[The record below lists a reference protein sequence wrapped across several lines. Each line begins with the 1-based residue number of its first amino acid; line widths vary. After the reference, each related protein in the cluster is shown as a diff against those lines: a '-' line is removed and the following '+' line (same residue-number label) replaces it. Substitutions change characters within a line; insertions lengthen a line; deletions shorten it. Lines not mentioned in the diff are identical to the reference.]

1 MNPAATR
8 ESSMFRRLTLT
19 ALALIVAA
27 SAGAAPLRRAVP
39 QGTDGIVTP
48 APTGVIVVKFH
59 EDSGLK
65 VLDDGRI
72 AGPAST
78 KSRVADLLASEA
90 RGARTARRFTRPAVD
105 LDRERDKAESRVGM
119 RLPDLTTYAQFD
131 PGLGP
136 DDRAGLERIVRAL
149 RNDPAVETAFLES
162 RAVPA
167 ALGFDAFTGVYTPPA
182 YEDVVE
188 FVSPDKVTPDF
199 TGQQGYKDNVQGVHA
214 LAVAGLP
221 GADGANVS
229 VIDIEGAWK
238 WDHEDLPVPFHESGG
253 QYADQGWRDHGT
265 AVMGEIRGSDNG
277 IGVTGIAPACNV
289 GSASIAGQS
298 VPDALSVASANLG
311 AGDVILIELHAP
323 GPNANGSGQFGY
335 VAMEYWQDNF
345 DAILMATAAGRI
357 VVEAAGNGQQDY
369 DDPVYGT
376 LFDPM
381 VRHSGAI
388 MVGAGDAA
396 SNPEWFTNHG
406 VRVDLNGWGSNVV
419 TLGYGDLQGSPAYP
433 ETEWYTQYFGG
444 TSSASPI
451 VVGAVVSLQGMV
463 KSQLSTV
470 LDASLM
476 RDMLHDHG
484 TPQVADPWLIG
495 PRPNIDA
502 AWTAVQAGIGTV
514 SGTVTSAGSGLPV
527 EGVLVHVQGG
537 SRSTTTDAAGTYTLG
552 MPVGGVTLEFSE
564 YFHIDA
570 TASPTIVA
578 GATTTQDVVMTALP
592 TVTLSGEVVCNVP
605 LSTVGARITPQ
616 DVPLAGATAA
626 TGGAWSIAGAPVG
639 KTMSLLVDGVPYMGA
654 DYLTITPFD
663 AGGGLYPVY
672 PELRFTTQSFASPGG
687 WTALGSVWT
696 HGIPTTGPA
705 AAWSAG
711 GCWGVGMDANYAD
724 GAAGSLESPNYTFWT
739 GDQLHLSFHYWS
751 GTEAGWDGIVLRI
764 QDGVD
769 WTVLSPLNGYS
780 HVSLPGLNNNPG
792 WSGDSGGWVGTVFDL
807 TAWIGQP
814 IKLSFLFG
822 ADDYVNDVGFFIDD
836 VTFDDGDQIVAVDDL
851 GPVLAG
857 GPEVSAHPNPFNPST
872 SVRWRVEAP
881 GRLNIDVH
889 DARGRMVRSLFQ
901 GESTATSGAIRWDGR
916 DDAGRSL
923 PSGPYLVRV
932 RDAAG
937 RTSSSRLTL
946 LK

>member
-1 MNPAATR
+1 
-8 ESSMFRRLTLT
+8 MFRRLSFF
-19 ALALIVAA
+19 ALVLILAA
-27 SAGAAPLRRAVP
+27 SVGAAPLKHAVP
-39 QGTDGIVTP
+39 QSPDSAVTP
-48 APTGVIVVKFH
+48 APTGLIIVKFH
-59 EDSGLK
+59 EESGVK
-65 VLDDGRI
+65 VLDDGTLTGPDTTRSRI
-72 AGPAST
+72 A
-78 KSRVADLLASEA
+78 DLVTTAA
-90 RGARTARRFTRPAVD
+90 RGARTARRFTRPAAD
-105 LDRERDKAESRVGM
+105 LALERSKAESRTGL
-119 RLPDLTTYAQFD
+119 RLPDLTTYAEID

-136 DDRAGLERIVRAL
+136 DDRAGLERIVREL
-149 RNDPAVETAFLES
+149 RNDPAVETAFLEP
-162 RAVPA
+162 RTVPA
-167 ALGFDAFTGVYTPPA
+167 ALGFDAFTGKYTPPA
-182 YEDVVE
+182 YEDIVQV
-188 FVSPDKVTPDF
+188 VSPDKITPDF
-199 TGQQGYKDNVQGVHA
+199 TAQQGYRDNVQGVHA
-214 LAVAGLP
+214 LAVVGLA
-221 GADGANVS
+221 GADGSGVK

-277 IGVTGIAPACNV
+277 IGVTGIAPACQV
-289 GSASIAGQS
+289 GCASIAGQS
-298 VPDALSVASANLG
+298 VPDALNVASANLD
-311 AGDVILIELHAP
+311 AGDVILIELHAT

-357 VVEAAGNGQQDY
+357 VVEAAGNGQQDF

-388 MVGAGDAA
+388 MVGAGNAA

-419 TLGYGDLQGSPAYP
+419 TLGYGDLQGSPTYP

-451 VVGAVVSLQGMV
+451 VVGSVVSLQGLV
-463 KSQLSTV
+463 KAQLSTV

-476 RDMLHDHG
+476 RDMLHDYG
-484 TPQVADPWLIG
+484 TPQVVDPWLIG

-537 SRSTTTDAAGTYTLG
+537 SRSTTTNAAGAYTLG

-564 YFHIDA
+564 YFHQDGI
-570 TASPTIVA
+570 ASLTISS
-578 GATTTQDVVMTALP
+578 GTTTTQDIALTSLP
-592 TVTLSGEVVCNVP
+592 TVTLTGDVVSNLGLSTAGARVEPLGVP
-605 LSTVGARITPQ
+605 LSGT
-616 DVPLAGATAA
+616 TAA
-626 TGGAWSIAGAPVG
+626 VGGAWSIPGVPVG

-654 DYLTITPFD
+654 DFLTITPFD

-687 WTALGSVWT
+687 WTPLGAVWA
-696 HGIPTTGPA
+696 HGTPTTGPA

-711 GCWGVGMDANYAD
+711 GCWGVGMDANYID

-751 GTEAGWDGIVLRI
+751 GTEAGWDGVVLRI

-769 WTVLSPLNGYS
+769 WTILQPLIGYT
-780 HVSLPGLNNNPG
+780 HVSLPGLNNSPG
-792 WSGDSGGWVGTVFDL
+792 WSGDSGGWTGTVFDL
-807 TAWIGQP
+807 TTWIGQP

-822 ADDYVNDVGFFIDD
+822 ADDYVNDVGFFLDD
-836 VTFDDGDQIVAVDDL
+836 VTFDDGDQVVAVDDL
-851 GPVLAG
+851 GPVRAG
-857 GPEVSAHPNPFNPST
+857 GPEVSSHPNPFNPST
-872 SVRWRVEAP
+872 NVRWRVETP
-881 GRLNIDVH
+881 GRLAIDIH

-901 GESTATSGAIRWDGR
+901 GESASTSGVIRWDGR

-937 RTSSSRLTL
+937 RTSSSRTTL